1 VHNYFLTYC
10 LVGSTLTV
18 VKRAM
23 CHHISCGFKTNDM
36 ERPYVSP
43 NDVCKITGKKIRYAQ
58 QLLKDLRALL
68 KKEKHQLITKKEL
81 ADYLGIDEH
90 LIALDS

>member
-1 VHNYFLTYC
+1 MINYFLTYC

-36 ERPYVSP
+36 ERLFVVPS
-43 NDVCKITGKKIRYAQ
+43 DVCKITGKKIRYGQ
-58 QLLKDLRALL
+58 QLLKDLRELL
-68 KKEKHQLITKKEL
+68 NKERHQLITKKEL
-81 ADYLGIDEH
+81 ADYLGIDDD
-90 LIALDS
+90 LIALD